1 MCPFRTKTARRIKP
15 SKRDKINASS
25 LLSQLHCGSLFFCL
39 PQIPPVRSLLVRSL
53 YDFALPI
60 RCCADVACTLCK
72 NQYSVYLFLG
82 ERLCF
87 PHRFCPFAI
96 ILRFV
101 SSAGRF
107 TFVIWLLFC
116 FLFHRKG
123 RWVSCSLSSL
133 HFALPATQCIVIG
146 PVCLFVCGGVC
157 VCVCYHDNS
166 KLPASIFTKL
176 GL

>member
-1 MCPFRTKTARRIKP
+1 MDWMDDYLGGRSPGTAAGLLHISRMKLSCYRRARSGAHSQRASFVRREIKRFVMRTECAHSAWHRTETARRIKP

-107 TFVIWLLFC
+107 TFVI
-116 FLFHRKG
+116 
-123 RWVSCSLSSL
+123 
-133 HFALPATQCIVIG
+133 
-146 PVCLFVCGGVC
+146 
-157 VCVCYHDNS
+157 
-166 KLPASIFTKL
+166 
-176 GL
+176 